1 MVVHLSKAY
10 QLKWWL
16 KLGGF
21 SEGTYDNNGY
31 NHCNLSFSD
40 ETLAGNSHHLK
51 PVHAMVKHQ
60 DCTKPRSL
68 NKWCEAT
75 DTISLYSN

>member
-21 SEGTYDNNGY
+21 SEGTYDYNDY
-31 NHCNLSFSD
+31 NHCNLSFPD

-51 PVHAMVKHQ
+51 SVHATV
-60 DCTKPRSL
+60 
-68 NKWCEAT
+68 
-75 DTISLYSN
+75 